1 MNAEEVAIYLKTHP
15 EFFEQFGDLL
25 ANIKLPNPHGGAAAS
40 LADRQV
46 AVLRERVHVLESK
59 MGELLR
65 FGEQNDGIAEKVHRL
80 AVALMAANTLAEA
93 VRNLYNHLEGAFAVP
108 HVAVRIWGVGNGQ
121 DAAATEFAE
130 VPDTLKAFAGS
141 MINPYCGFSAGQE
154 AVAWFGDRGE
164 RIRSIAQVPLREH
177 GHDGGVCFGLLVLA
191 SEEVERFYPD
201 MGTLYLSRIG
211 DMASSALLRVVG

>member
-15 EFFEQFGDLL
+15 EFFEQYGDLL
-25 ANIKLPNPHGGAAAS
+25 VNLRLPNPHGGAAAS

-46 AVLRERVHVLESK
+46 AVLREKVALLEGK

-65 FGEQNDGIAEKVHRL
+65 FGEQNDAIAEKVHRL
-80 AVALMAANTLAEA
+80 AVALMGASTLADA
-93 VRNLYNHLEGAFAVP
+93 VRHLYAHLEGAFAVP
-108 HVAVRIWGVGNGQ
+108 HVAVRIWGVGSGQ
-121 DAAATEFAE
+121 DAAATEFTE
-130 VPDTLKAFAGS
+130 VPDTLKAFAGG
-141 MINPYCGFSAGQE
+141 MMNPYCGFSAGQE

-164 RIRSIAQVPLREH
+164 HIRSIAQVPLREH
-177 GHDGGVCFGLLVLA
+177 GHDGGACFGLLVLA

-211 DMASSALLRVVG
+211 DMASAALLRVVG